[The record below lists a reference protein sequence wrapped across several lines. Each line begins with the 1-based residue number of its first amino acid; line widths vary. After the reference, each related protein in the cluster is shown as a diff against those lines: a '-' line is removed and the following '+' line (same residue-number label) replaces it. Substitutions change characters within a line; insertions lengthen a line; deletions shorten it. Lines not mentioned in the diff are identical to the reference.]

1 MSGCDVMEAAGELL
15 RSLTRWR
22 NAKAVILGVG
32 NTLMGDDAAG
42 PLVCERL
49 AGRSAAVVIDA
60 GTVPENY
67 FGPIRRAAPDILL
80 VVDAVD
86 FGGAAG
92 QVRIFES
99 ADICAFVFGTHA
111 LSFHL
116 FLQELQRERPLD
128 VRLIGIQAGP
138 RDFGGSVSPAV
149 QQATELL
156 AATLEALFQPSA

>member
-1 MSGCDVMEAAGELL
+1 MEAVPEPL

-67 FGPIRRAAPDILL
+67 VGPIRRAAPDVLL
-80 VVDAVD
+80 VVDAID

-92 QVRIFES
+92 QIRVFGS
-99 ADICAFVFGTHA
+99 ADICAFAFGTHA

-116 FLQELQRERPLD
+116 FLDELRRERLID
-128 VRLIGIQAGP
+128 VRLIGIQAGS
-138 RDFGGSVSPAV
+138 RDLAGTVSPAV
-149 QQATELL
+149 QH
-156 AATLEALFQPSA
+156 AAEMVVEALGALFQPSERL